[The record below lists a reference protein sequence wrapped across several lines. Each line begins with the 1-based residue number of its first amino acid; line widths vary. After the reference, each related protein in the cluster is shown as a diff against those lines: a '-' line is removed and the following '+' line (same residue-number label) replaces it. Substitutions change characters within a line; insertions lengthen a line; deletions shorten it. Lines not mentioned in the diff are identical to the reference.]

1 MNRATVAAVGSLG
14 VVLVTGCTG
23 RIDSATNATQVAA
36 ALTAAASEQV
46 TPAAIHVAASRRPKI
61 RARGRR
67 LRRPRIR
74 EKLVNL
80 SKPRGLTHPG
90 LGMLGAPAPGG
101 LPVRQRVCMNTHM
114 NYTGSSYGD
123 VAAVR
128 AKLDY
133 LGVDCIRDVLPPDAN
148 LVSQPRR
155 FNELGRQVIAICG
168 GYSTTWWWENN
179 EARCVSEARA
189 RISRLV
195 AVEGMN
201 EPYCQDRG
209 AFNANQTRLRNH
221 MVRMRDGAAG
231 TGIAVYS
238 VSMCHPEWYTAAAVP
253 GIVNTMHSYSPP
265 GQFPRMGPASS
276 SDSVES
282 WMSRSRF
289 SDSGQ
294 FASTEIGTYDP
305 VTALGGDQTLMARYQ
320 LIHTLNH
327 LYKGVQRFAFYEL
340 QDWGAGGED
349 FGFWDANGGRRLA
362 ADAIRNLLAL
372 LGEARTGPTLG
383 FTYTVSDPANP
394 GAPPVGAGTGWHP
407 VHRIMEPAA
416 HRGQEPD
423 AAPERGAASHHRAA
437 DELHHRGEPRRVH
450 RARRVA
456 RRRPPDRNHPP
467 LKD

>member
-1 MNRATVAAVGSLG
+1 
-14 VVLVTGCTG
+14 
-23 RIDSATNATQVAA
+23 
-36 ALTAAASEQV
+36 
-46 TPAAIHVAASRRPKI
+46 
-61 RARGRR
+61 
-67 LRRPRIR
+67 
-74 EKLVNL
+74 
-80 SKPRGLTHPG
+80 
-90 LGMLGAPAPGG
+90 
-101 LPVRQRVCMNTHM
+101 MNTHM

-276 SDSVES
+276 GDSVES

-372 LGEARTGPTLG
+372 LGEARTGPTVG
-383 FTYTVSDPANP
+383 FTYTVSDPANRLLHLSAR
-394 GAPPVGAGTGWHP
+394 APDGTQYIALWNQQPTAARNLTLHLSAARPVTIVRPMNSTTGGN
-407 VHRIMEPAA
+407 R
-416 HRGQEPD
+416 
-423 AAPERGAASHHRAA
+423 AASTAHAVSLGDDPLIA
-437 DELHHRGEPRRVH
+437 II
-450 RARRVA
+450 
-456 RRRPPDRNHPP
+456 HP
-467 LKD
+467 